1 MADYGG
7 STTNPAY
14 RDFTQTPRWLFNALH
29 LEFNFILDV
38 AALPVSALCESYL
51 TPDIDAL
58 SVDWG
63 DHIPPDERSPWCWCN
78 PPYSDIGPWVE
89 KAAEQSRAQSQAV
102 VMLLPADIST
112 GWFISAMQSADE
124 LRLITGGRVQ
134 FVPASVTGKRQSNP
148 KGSLLFI
155 WRPYITP
162 RHIIT
167 TVSLA
172 ELKRVGTLEAA

>member
-1 MADYGG
+1 MTDFGG
-7 STTNPAY
+7 SKTPKNE
-14 RDFTQTPRWLFNALH
+14 RDYWQTPIEIFNALDR
-29 LEFNFILDV
+29 EFGFWLD
-38 AALPVSALCESYL
+38 AAASESNALCAHYL
-51 TPDIDAL
+51 TELDDSL
-58 SVDWG
+58 NSDWTSYG
-63 DHIPPDERSPWCWCN
+63 SIWCS
-78 PPYSDIGPWVE
+78 PPYSDIGTWVE

-155 WRPYITP
+155 WRPFISP

-167 TVSLA
+167 SVSLA
-172 ELKRVGTLEAA
+172 ELKRIGTLEEA

>member
-1 MADYGG
+1 YG
-7 STTNPAY
+7 A
-14 RDFTQTPRWLFNALH
+14 
-29 LEFNFILDV
+29 I
-38 AALPVSALCESYL
+38 
-51 TPDIDAL
+51 
-58 SVDWG
+58 
-63 DHIPPDERSPWCWCN
+63 WCN

-172 ELKRVGTLEAA
+172 ELKRIGNLEAA

>member
-1 MADYGG
+1 MTDFGG
-7 STTNPAY
+7 SKTPKNE
-14 RDFTQTPRWLFNALH
+14 RDYWQTPIEIFNALGR
-29 LEFNFILDV
+29 EFGFWLD
-38 AALPVSALCESYL
+38 AAASESNALCAHYL
-51 TPDIDAL
+51 TELDDSLNSEWTSYGAI
-58 SVDWG
+58 
-63 DHIPPDERSPWCWCN
+63 WCN

-112 GWFISAMQSADE
+112 SWFISAMQSADE

-155 WRPYITP
+155 WRPFISP

-167 TVSLA
+167 SVSLA
-172 ELKRVGTLEAA
+172 ELKRIGTLEAA